1 MFQQRNLLPE
11 VHHQRITSWE
21 IFLQKLSVSKLHL
34 NFEPSSENLFLA
46 LLSRVILPL
55 QDVGF
60 AHLVPGI
67 VQNHLDLLECW
78 ILTAFLKRNP
88 SSLVDALLAV
98 EVSRVDADESLRV
111 GVKFVWVEGSELRL
125 RGAPDGSLVRSK
137 TGYGSHHPV

>member
-46 LLSRVILPL
+46 FLSRVILPL

-98 EVSRVDADESLRV
+98 EVGRVDADESLRV

-137 TGYGSHHPV
+137 TGYGSHHRV